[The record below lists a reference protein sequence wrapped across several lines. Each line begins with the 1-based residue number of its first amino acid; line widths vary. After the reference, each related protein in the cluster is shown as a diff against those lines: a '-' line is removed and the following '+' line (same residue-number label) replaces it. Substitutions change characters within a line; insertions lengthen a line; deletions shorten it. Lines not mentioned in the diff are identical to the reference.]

1 MSYPLLYKGFFLG
14 IFIFSVILITYDWIT
29 IAFFSLCCH
38 YCEEILFS
46 YVLIKTKCHLSPTKS
61 GSNWGIFKI
70 PRVGWASSQATN
82 ILKVVQ
88 SKTSHFLP
96 IPRKCGTS
104 QAKWVLTICLST
116 KKKRWVLAIFQQYF
130 GFTLCYIQILVLR
143 CVVHIYT
150 YIKLEEIFVHK
161 HAKICTPHDL
171 FHSCMPPSKY
181 IFIFC
186 PPSIH
191 FLTL

>member
-1 MSYPLLYKGFFLG
+1 MFHLFSRVNKLARICTLILIKIKLIFFMSYPLLYKGFFLG

-46 YVLIKTKCHLSPTKS
+46 HVLIKTKCHLSPTKS

-104 QAKWVLTICLST
+104 
-116 KKKRWVLAIFQQYF
+116 
-130 GFTLCYIQILVLR
+130 
-143 CVVHIYT
+143 
-150 YIKLEEIFVHK
+150 
-161 HAKICTPHDL
+161 
-171 FHSCMPPSKY
+171 
-181 IFIFC
+181 
-186 PPSIH
+186 
-191 FLTL
+191 